1 MSPILDPE
9 TGLVCEGDEWL
20 ADWKPSMTP
29 DEWESSRQKA
39 REILAPKQ
47 ETLARLLTLKAKK
60 FETNI

>member
-39 REILAPKQ
+39 GEILAPN
-47 ETLARLLTLKAKK
+47 LARLLTLKAKK